1 MQRAFNQFKDSLKY
15 VKELDALYVHLKD
28 TLHLPN
34 DLTDLLR
41 AEWVYTISAM
51 DKLIHELIR
60 IGMIQAFQGSRIKT
74 KKFLSFGISVDT
86 YTNIASSISTTLQTN
101 AQTNVPPPE
110 PPEYWFEQEVI
121 QKHKHLSFQD
131 PDKISDGLSLIW
143 DENQKWNKL
152 SQSIGIVENDLKTK
166 LKTIISRRNQ
176 IVHEADLDLLSGQR
190 NTIDKADI
198 DNVVPFIEA
207 LSEAIF
213 NAVKQ

>member
-15 VKELDALYVHLKD
+15 VKELDALYLYLKD
-28 TLHLPN
+28 TLLLPN

-51 DKLIHELIR
+51 DKLIHELVR
-60 IGMIQAFQGSRIKT
+60 LGMIEAFQGSRVKT
-74 KKFLSFGISVDT
+74 KKFLAFGISVDT
-86 YTNIASSISTTLQTN
+86 YTNISSSIL
-101 AQTNVPPPE
+101 TNVP

-131 PDKISDGLSLIW
+131 PDKIADGLSLIW
-143 DENQKWNKL
+143 DENAKWYKL
-152 SQSIGIVENDLKTK
+152 SQSVGIAENDLKTK

-198 DNVVPFIEA
+198 DAVVPFIET

-213 NAVKQ
+213 NAVK

>member
-1 MQRAFNQFKDSLKY
+1 MQRAFSQFKDSLKY
-15 VKELDALYVHLKD
+15 VRELDALYVYLKD
-28 TLHLPN
+28 TQQLPN

-60 IGMIQAFQGSRIKT
+60 IGMIEAFQGTRIKT
-74 KKFLSFGISVDT
+74 KKFLAFGISVDT
-86 YTNIASSISTTLQTN
+86 YTNISASIL
-101 AQTNVPPPE
+101 TNVP

-143 DENQKWNKL
+143 DENQKWSKL
-152 SQSIGIVENDLKTK
+152 AQSLGAVENDLKTK
-166 LKTIISRRNQ
+166 LKTIIARRNQ
-176 IVHEADLDLLSGQR
+176 IVHEADLDLLTGKR
-190 NTIDKADI
+190 NAIEKVDI
-198 DNVVPFIEA
+198 DAVVTFIET

-213 NAVKQ
+213 NAVR

>member
-15 VKELDALYVHLKD
+15 VKELDALYLYLKD
-28 TLHLPN
+28 TLLLPN

-51 DKLIHELIR
+51 DKLIHELVR
-60 IGMIQAFQGSRIKT
+60 LGMIEAFQGSRVKT
-74 KKFLSFGISVDT
+74 KKFLAFGISVDT
-86 YTNIASSISTTLQTN
+86 YTNISSSIL
-101 AQTNVPPPE
+101 TNVP

-131 PDKISDGLSLIW
+131 PDKIADGLSLIW
-143 DENQKWNKL
+143 DENAKWYKL
-152 SQSIGIVENDLKTK
+152 SQSVGTAENDLKTK

-198 DNVVPFIEA
+198 DAVVPFIET

-213 NAVKQ
+213 NAVK

>member
-15 VKELDALYVHLKD
+15 VKELDALYLYLKD
-28 TLHLPN
+28 TLLLPN

-51 DKLIHELIR
+51 DKLIHELVR
-60 IGMIQAFQGSRIKT
+60 LGMIEAFQGSRVKT
-74 KKFLSFGISVDT
+74 KKFLAFGISVDT
-86 YTNIASSISTTLQTN
+86 YTNISSSIL
-101 AQTNVPPPE
+101 TNVP

-131 PDKISDGLSLIW
+131 PDKIAEGLSLIW
-143 DENQKWNKL
+143 DENAKWYKL
-152 SQSIGIVENDLKTK
+152 SQSVGIAENDLKTK

-198 DNVVPFIEA
+198 DAVVPFIET

-213 NAVKQ
+213 NAVK

>member
-1 MQRAFNQFKDSLKY
+1 MQRAYNQFKDSMKY
-15 VKELDALYVHLKD
+15 VKELDALYLYLKD
-28 TLHLPN
+28 TLLLPN

-51 DKLIHELIR
+51 DKLIHELVR
-60 IGMIQAFQGSRIKT
+60 LGMIDAFQGNRVKT
-74 KKFLSFGISVDT
+74 KKFLSFGISIDT
-86 YTNIASSISTTLQTN
+86 YTNISSSIL
-101 AQTNVPPPE
+101 TNVP

-131 PDKISDGLSLIW
+131 PDKIADGLSLIW
-143 DENQKWNKL
+143 DENSKWYKL
-152 SQSIGIVENDLKTK
+152 SQDVGIAENELKTK
-166 LKTIISRRNQ
+166 LKTIIARRNQ

-198 DNVVPFIEA
+198 DIVVPFIEK

-213 NAVKQ
+213 NAVK

>member
-15 VKELDALYVHLKD
+15 VKELDALYLYLKD
-28 TLHLPN
+28 TLLLPN

-51 DKLIHELIR
+51 DKLIHELVR
-60 IGMIQAFQGSRIKT
+60 LGMIEAFQGSRVKT
-74 KKFLSFGISVDT
+74 KKFLAFGISVDT
-86 YTNIASSISTTLQTN
+86 YTNISSSIL
-101 AQTNVPPPE
+101 TNVP

-121 QKHKHLSFQD
+121 QKQKHLSFQD
-131 PDKISDGLSLIW
+131 PDKIADGLSLIW
-143 DENQKWNKL
+143 DENAKWYKL
-152 SQSIGIVENDLKTK
+152 SQSVGIAENALKTK
-166 LKTIISRRNQ
+166 LKTLISRRNQ

-198 DNVVPFIEA
+198 DAVVPFIET

-213 NAVKQ
+213 NAVK